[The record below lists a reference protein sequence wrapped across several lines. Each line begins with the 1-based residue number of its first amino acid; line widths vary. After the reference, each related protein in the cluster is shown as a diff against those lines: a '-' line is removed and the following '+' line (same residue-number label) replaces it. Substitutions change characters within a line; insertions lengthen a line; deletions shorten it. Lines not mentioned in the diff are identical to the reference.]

1 MTTNFTKIDFSK
13 KLSNK
18 FGFSLPFAKKIVDD
32 LLVCFSELI
41 TSSDLNLTNF
51 GSFKLLLKKERKGRN
66 PKTKQEFI
74 ITERKSISFK
84 ASKKLIKIINK

>member
-1 MTTNFTKIDFSK
+1 MTTNFTKIDFQK

-41 TSSDLNLTNF
+41 ASSDLNLTNF